1 MFGFNEKLPGMEKQ
15 NARVWLFVSP
25 SIGIPLFFI
34 GVMVMA
40 LVVHFAILNN
50 TTWFKAFWQGKAVA
64 AVSMQAPTQVAV
76 TEVDAIVR
84 RALA

>member
-1 MFGFNEKLPGMEKQ
+1 MFGFNERLPGMEKM

-34 GVMVMA
+34 GVATLAM
-40 LVVHFAILNN
+40 LVHFAILGN
-50 TTWFKAFWQGKAVA
+50 TTWFKAFWQGKAQA
-64 AVSMQAPTQVAV
+64 SVSMQAPTQVAV